1 MHMKF
6 KALIKMLDYS
16 FFFILKCMLLILY
29 VVLILIQFY
38 KYIEYYDHPPEHK
51 YKQLLYIPVSSIVTS

>member
-16 FFFILKCMLLILY
+16 FFFYSKMHAVNFVRGFDTNLIL
-29 VVLILIQFY
+29 
-38 KYIEYYDHPPEHK
+38 
-51 YKQLLYIPVSSIVTS
+51 